1 LLQSNICRPPLS
13 LLLNNQADQRGDF
26 RRARECS
33 NFRTALWIASASARI
48 DGPVSSIMMMMM
60 KTITDVYDRVSEDV
74 AHHKMVAE
82 TVGIGFAIPA
92 TALSVLKFEESEV
105 AVTA

>member
-1 LLQSNICRPPLS
+1 
-13 LLLNNQADQRGDF
+13 
-26 RRARECS
+26 
-33 NFRTALWIASASARI
+33 
-48 DGPVSSIMMMMM
+48 MMMMM

-74 AHHKMVAE
+74 AHRKMVAE